1 MDVNLSTLSSLSKYM
16 EKQKKL
22 KKLYTKLPH
31 NYISPFQRKKVIESY
46 CYLNKD
52 GTRSEDIKHKMHEE
66 FLLSQFIKK
75 LSRTNK
81 EIEKE
86 RYDYLKRLKYYN
98 GDNEESIKLK
108 KQQRIENVLINK
120 KLENLLDLRKYK
132 LKFEKKRKEIGKKD
146 SIIDNNNNNNNN
158 NNNSYNERNFFKQK
172 VNKNAINRFNISS
185 TNEKGDEND
194 IINKTRNT
202 NDNGN
207 IKNKIRN
214 NYTNYLFNH
223 STSTY
228 FSLNNKIKLN
238 NDIKYKNQSAIKLN
252 IKKEDNKDLEKKYKI
267 IKKID
272 LYEKKWNLPKCLSFN
287 KNLGR
292 NTFNGNSIR
301 FKKVEEFR
309 NYNPKYDYIFPNTNK
324 NIVFYG
330 NKGKYNIKNYKLIST
345 RKALC
350 KYINNNYSFDD
361 TYNIM
366 KIINS
371 EKEKKRLKK
380 IEGLR
385 NVSSQLNE
393 YLNEKNKIKEIE

>member
-22 KKLYTKLPH
+22 KKLYTKLPP
-31 NYISPFQRKKVIESY
+31 NYISPFKSKKVIESY

-52 GTRSEDIKHKMHEE
+52 GTRSEDINHKKHEE

-86 RYDYLKRLKYYN
+86 RYDYLKKLKYYN
-98 GDNEESIKLK
+98 GDNEESIELK
-108 KQQRIENVLINK
+108 KQQRIENVLMNK

-132 LKFEKKRKEIGKKD
+132 LNFEKKRKEIDKKD
-146 SIIDNNNNNNNN
+146 SIINNNNINSNNEKN
-158 NNNSYNERNFFKQK
+158 YFRQK
-172 VNKNAINRFNISS
+172 VNKNAKNRFNISS
-185 TNEKGDEND
+185 TNEKGDEKND
-194 IINKTRNT
+194 KINNTKNT
-202 NDNGN
+202 NNSGN
-207 IKNKIRN
+207 TKNKIRN
-214 NYTNYLFNH
+214 NFSH

-228 FSLNNKIKLN
+228 FSLNNKSKLN
-238 NDIKYKNQSAIKLN
+238 TDMKYKNKSAIKLN

-267 IKKID
+267 IKKIE

-330 NKGKYNIKNYKLIST
+330 NKGNYNIKNYKLMST

-366 KIINS
+366 KIIKS

-380 IEGLR
+380 IERLKNISG
-385 NVSSQLNE
+385 QLNE
-393 YLNEKNKIKEIE
+393 YLNEKNKIKEMNSN